1 MANFSQIGKTLVDF
15 QNLDMLKARHIFEN
29 IALADLVKKAKESS
43 LSQVG
48 QALSD
53 LKKIDDAKTQ
63 RIFQNYSKR

>member
-1 MANFSQIGKTLVDF
+1 
-15 QNLDMLKARHIFEN
+15 MLKARHIFEN

>member
-1 MANFSQIGKTLVDF
+1 
-15 QNLDMLKARHIFEN
+15 LDWLSFFEN